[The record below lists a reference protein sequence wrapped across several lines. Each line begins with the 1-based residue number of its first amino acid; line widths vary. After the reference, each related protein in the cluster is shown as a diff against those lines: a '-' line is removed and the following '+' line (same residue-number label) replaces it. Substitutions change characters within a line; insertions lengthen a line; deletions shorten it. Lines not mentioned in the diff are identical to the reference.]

1 MNILNKII
9 KLLYLP
15 IAITILITILVI
27 QKFILVRFMYLDFDR
42 IGNFYYIDW
51 YLTEKKLGKYDN
63 KVFDIFYERKVN
75 EPNKF
80 WSDKWRQKLFIF
92 KNYDLVSLVVKLI
105 NFLPNKEIF
114 LIPKNHVYPSNKEYQ
129 ISRQKIKK
137 NDIYYTRL
145 SYILRDYK
153 SNIDFNK
160 NEISKGNQLLLKLG
174 LPSGQKYICF
184 HARDSKYLNVRFP
197 KKNWTYHNYRD
208 SNINN
213 YILAINELTKKN
225 LFGIRMGQIVK
236 DDYQTS
242 NKKIID
248 YSKSKIKS
256 DFLDVYISAKCKF
269 FICSDCGISSFPE
282 AFKVP
287 AVYTNWVP
295 IRRISTWVLN
305 GIFIFKKIY
314 SNKKKRLLFFSEIID
329 MDTDSINVRKKLGL
343 EIIENTPEEIRDT
356 CIEMNMRIDGEW
368 IETDEDKKNQ
378 FLFWSLFEKD
388 YLKSKKLLIGAKFLR
403 DNANLIK

>member
-15 IAITILITILVI
+15 IAITILIIILVI

-51 YLTEKKLGKYDN
+51 YLTEKKLGRYSSKN
-63 KVFDIFYERKVN
+63 FDIFYERKVN

-80 WSDKWRQKLFIF
+80 WSDKWRKELFIF
-92 KNYDLVSLVVKLI
+92 NNYNLISLVVKLI
-105 NFLPNKEIF
+105 KFLPNKEAF
-114 LIPKNHVYPSNKEYQ
+114 LVPRNYAYPTYKEYLNSKQ
-129 ISRQKIKK
+129 ITK

-145 SYILRDYK
+145 SYILSDYK

-197 KKNWTYHNYRD
+197 KKNWTYHDYRD

-213 YILAINELTKKN
+213 YILAIEELTKKN

-282 AFKVP
+282 AFKIP
-287 AVYTNWVP
+287 TVYTNWTAL
-295 IRRISTWVLN
+295 RRISTWVLD

-314 SNKKKRLLFFSEIID
+314 SNKKNRLLFFSEIID
-329 MDTDSINVRKKLGL
+329 IDMDSKNERDKLGL
-343 EIIENTPEEIRDT
+343 EIIENTQEDIKDA

-378 FLFWSLFEKD
+378 FLFWSLFGKD
-388 YLKSKKLLIGAKFLR
+388 HLKSKKLLIGAKFLR

>member
-1 MNILNKII
+1 
-9 KLLYLP
+9 
-15 IAITILITILVI
+15 
-27 QKFILVRFMYLDFDR
+27 MYLDFDR

-51 YLTEKKLGKYDN
+51 YLTEKKLGRYSSKN
-63 KVFDIFYERKVN
+63 FDIFYERKVN

-80 WSDKWRQKLFIF
+80 WSDKWRKELFIF
-92 KNYDLVSLVVKLI
+92 NNYNLISLVVKLI
-105 NFLPNKEIF
+105 KFLPNKEAF
-114 LIPKNHVYPSNKEYQ
+114 LVPRNYAYPTYKEYLNSKQ
-129 ISRQKIKK
+129 IIK

-145 SYILRDYK
+145 SYILSDYK

-197 KKNWTYHNYRD
+197 KKNWTYHDYRD

-213 YILAINELTKKN
+213 YILAIEELTKKN

-269 FICSDCGISSFPE
+269 FICSD
-282 AFKVP
+282 
-287 AVYTNWVP
+287 
-295 IRRISTWVLN
+295 
-305 GIFIFKKIY
+305 
-314 SNKKKRLLFFSEIID
+314 
-329 MDTDSINVRKKLGL
+329 
-343 EIIENTPEEIRDT
+343 
-356 CIEMNMRIDGEW
+356 
-368 IETDEDKKNQ
+368 
-378 FLFWSLFEKD
+378 
-388 YLKSKKLLIGAKFLR
+388 LR
-403 DNANLIK
+403 NF